1 MKSTMVPFKYS
12 IISEA
17 CMYAFSILGVLDM
30 NKQAMKTNK
39 QTMKT
44 NKQTMKTNKQTMKTE
59 KSKTS

>member
-1 MKSTMVPFKYS
+1 MKPTMVPFKYS

-17 CMYAFSILGVLDM
+17 CMHAFSIFEVLDM

-44 NKQTMKTNKQTMKTE
+44 NKQTMKTE
-59 KSKTS
+59 KSKKS